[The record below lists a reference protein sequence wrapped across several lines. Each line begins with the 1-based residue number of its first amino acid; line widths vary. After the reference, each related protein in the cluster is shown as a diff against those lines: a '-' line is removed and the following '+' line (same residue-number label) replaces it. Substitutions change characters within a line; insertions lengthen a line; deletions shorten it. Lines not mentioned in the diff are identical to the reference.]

1 MTRILEDLVNAG
13 IDAGDVMALFGQQAG
28 PAMQAL
34 IDQGTEAIDEFVAML
49 QAAGGTAERV
59 GEVQMQGPGG
69 AVIRFKSG
77 WEGLMLAIS
86 RSGPLQWATNLMNML
101 AEAVSRWAD
110 MNPEVLRFLTIMA
123 GVAAALGP
131 ALLAIGQLTRL
142 LGSALGVISNIH

>member
-1 MTRILEDLVNAG
+1 
-13 IDAGDVMALFGQQAG
+13 
-28 PAMQAL
+28 
-34 IDQGTEAIDEFVAML
+34 DEFVAML
-49 QAAGGTAERV
+49 QEAGGTAERV
-59 GEVQMQGPGG
+59 GEVQMQGLGG
-69 AVIRFKSG
+69 AVIRFKSA

-101 AEAVSRWAD
+101 AEAVSRLAD

-142 LGSALGVISNIH
+142 LGSALGVISNIHTAMLGLFTGPAAPFVIALGVLLAFGSRFLTSMDEVEE